1 MTKPKIICLGMNQES
16 ERAISAL
23 IHAGADI
30 CMIAGL
36 PAAQATN
43 VSDFV
48 DHAELASQHGIA
60 FLPVSS
66 INDPETL
73 EALRAVG
80 AEMLFVLGW
89 SQLLNAEAI
98 ELFPRGVIG
107 SHPSELPNGRGR
119 APIPWTILEDL
130 RSSAVT
136 LFRMTTGVDDGVI
149 LKQTIFDIP
158 DRPTARSLYNLVSER
173 LALSF
178 VELYEDFVVG
188 KVDEI
193 YQGVENVSWRAKR
206 VPGDGWIDFR
216 AEAEAIDRLVR
227 AVSEPYPGAY
237 SYLGGERAVFSSS
250 LPASGNDLRRKGAPG
265 QVLARRQGM
274 VLVQAGDKPVWLS
287 EPYLPTDRHV
297 KLRIGDRFGFPIED
311 ELHALRER
319 IAILEQRISK

>member
-36 PAAQATN
+36 PAAQSTN

-48 DHAELASQHGIA
+48 DHEELASQHGIT
-60 FLPVSS
+60 FLPVTS

-73 EALRAVG
+73 EAMRAIG

-98 ELFPRGVIG
+98 EIFPRGVVG
-107 SHPSELPNGRGR
+107 SHPSELPHGRGR

-149 LKQTIFDIP
+149 LKQSFFDIP
-158 DRPTARSLYNLVSER
+158 ERPTARILYNLVSER
-173 LALSF
+173 LALSI
-178 VELYEDFVVG
+178 VELYRDFIVG
-188 KVDEI
+188 KVKGI
-193 YQGVENVSWRAKR
+193 YQDDENVSWRAKR
-206 VPGDGWIDFR
+206 VPADGWIDFW
-216 AEAEAIDRLVR
+216 EDAEAIDRLVR

-250 LPASGNDLRRKGAPG
+250 HPASGNDLRREGTPG
-265 QVLARRQGM
+265 QILAQRQGM
-274 VLVQAGDKPVWLS
+274 VLVQAGNKPLWLS
-287 EPYLPTDRHV
+287 EPNLPNDRQV
-297 KLRIGDRFGFPIED
+297 KLRIGERFGFRIED
-311 ELHALRER
+311 ELHALRKR
-319 IAILEQRISK
+319 IAILEQRISG